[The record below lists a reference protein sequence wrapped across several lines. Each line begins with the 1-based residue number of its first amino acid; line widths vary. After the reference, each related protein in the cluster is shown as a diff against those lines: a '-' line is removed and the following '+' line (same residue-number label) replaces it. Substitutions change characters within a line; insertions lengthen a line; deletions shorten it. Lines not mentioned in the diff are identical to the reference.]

1 MDMLVDMP
9 TLSKAPN
16 LDKQVYLLGLDFG
29 STTSSALVASA
40 QISRGATGRMQFSEI
55 NIVFRSESAFTPFA
69 NDIIDLASVSKLIH
83 SWLAQ
88 SRISV
93 HQLFSGGSIITGLAA
108 QADNASGLQV
118 LIKEIVGDSVIATA
132 DDPCLESWLAFMG
145 CSASLSRYHANEM
158 ILNLDIGGGTTNAA
172 LGLNGDVQAT
182 GCYFIGARHFQFVPG
197 GYQLVAISSYG
208 QALLADLKIRKQIG
222 DSLSKDECATI
233 VGYYVSALETI
244 VQNQPDFF
252 QSKVAKMHQQVA
264 LNSHQC
270 NNYQYNRPKITFSGG
285 VGELLYQFIS
295 GVDLPSTTHFGD
307 LGIDLARA
315 IAQSPILS
323 ADLQT
328 FIPENKGRATIY
340 GLTLH
345 NTEIS
350 GHTLFLPKPDVLP
363 LSNLPIVAKLSF
375 NMPIEQWQS
384 AFKLASSR
392 KQGACIQI
400 INLSSPNLA
409 NMRNLANMI
418 QAHFL
423 SSLYP
428 ENQPLVILVEANIG
442 KALGQYCSKW
452 GEIMQNLIVIDEVP
466 LRHAQFLHIGRLHQQ
481 MLPVSFFGMH

>member
-16 LDKQVYLLGLDFG
+16 LDKRVYLLGLDFG

-40 QISRGATGRMQFSEI
+40 QISRSATGRMQFSEI
-55 NIVFRSESAFTPFA
+55 NIVFRPEPAFTPFS
-69 NDIIDLASVSKLIH
+69 NGMIDLASVSKLIH

-88 SRISV
+88 SKISI

-108 QADNASGLQV
+108 QTDNASGLQI

-145 CSASLSRYHANEM
+145 CSASLSRFYANEM

-182 GCYFIGARHFQFVPG
+182 GCYFIGARHFQFVPSS
-197 GYQLVAISSYG
+197 YQLVALSSYG
-208 QALLADLKIRKQIG
+208 VALLSDLKIQKQIG
-222 DSLSKDECATI
+222 DTLNEDEYTNI
-233 VGYYVSALETI
+233 VNYYINALEAI
-244 VQNQPDFF
+244 AQNQADFF

-264 LNSHQC
+264 LNSHIHTK
-270 NNYQYNRPKITFSGG
+270 PKITFSGG

-295 GVDLPSTTHFGD
+295 GVELPSTTYFGD
-307 LGIDLARA
+307 LGIDLAHA
-315 IAQSPILS
+315 ISKSPVLS
-323 ADLQT
+323 ADLRT
-328 FIPENKGRATIY
+328 YVPENKGRATVY

-363 LSNLPIVAKLSF
+363 LSNLPIVAKLSL
-375 NMPIEQWQS
+375 NIPKEQWQS
-384 AFKLASSR
+384 AFKLAASR

-400 INLSSPNLA
+400 INLTSPNLA
-409 NMRNLANMI
+409 DMRNLANTI